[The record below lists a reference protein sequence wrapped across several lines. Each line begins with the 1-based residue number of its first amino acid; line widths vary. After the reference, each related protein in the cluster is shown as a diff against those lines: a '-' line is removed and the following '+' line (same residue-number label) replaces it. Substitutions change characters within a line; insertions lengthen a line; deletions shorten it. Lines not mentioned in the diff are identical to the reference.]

1 MKHPQQVNTGIGD
14 HRHMG
19 GAGNII
25 IRTAQEPDLDRVI
38 VIEAEAFPDPWDLE
52 LLEDLLFS
60 DSGISFVA
68 VNGGSVVGFVV
79 AEILEVGDERYG
91 HIMNLAVDAPFRKR
105 GVGNSLVRR
114 VEQEFVHMAAGAV
127 QLEVRASNRAAQE
140 FYLRMGYQGFLTF
153 DSYYENGEPALVMMK
168 WLRY

>member
-1 MKHPQQVNTGIGD
+1 M
-14 HRHMG
+14 R

-25 IRTAQEPDLDRVI
+25 IRTAQEPDLGRVI
-38 VIEAEAFPDPWDLE
+38 EIEAEAFPDPWDLE

-79 AEILEVGDERYG
+79 AEILEVGDETYG
-91 HIMNLAVDAPFRKR
+91 HIMNLAVGAPFRKR
-105 GVGNSLVRR
+105 GVGNRLVRR
-114 VEQEFVHMAAGAV
+114 VEQEFVRLGAGAV
-127 QLEVRASNRAAQE
+127 QLEVRVSNRAAQE
-140 FYLRMGYQGFLTF
+140 FYRRIGYLDILTF